1 MSLKHLRSHANVQE
15 RDFLPKKLTP
25 FERKRAAAITYE
37 DLVELGYNE
46 DMDFPESWAEYVLQG
61 REKL

>member
-25 FERKRAAAITYE
+25 FEQKRAAAITYE

-46 DMDFPESWAEYVLQG
+46 DMDFPESWAE
-61 REKL
+61 